1 MSRYFEDA
9 WPHRPKPPKWDDL
22 DWLAKRARVL
32 YPNLAEPS
40 IQSDMKAI
48 SAGEGKVDPLTA
60 KQRADQARSGASR
73 VNYQRRWR

>member
-1 MSRYFEDA
+1 MSRYFEEE

-22 DWLAKRARVL
+22 DRMAKLARCM

-48 SAGEGKVDPLTA
+48 SAGEGKADPLTA
-60 KQRADQARSGASR
+60 KQRADQ
-73 VNYQRRWR
+73 VRRQEAQTKRR